1 MRKWDTLL
9 RAGMLAFLVS
19 ALAAGA
25 GGAAQASK
33 PSEGTLAAPP
43 AVTTTD
49 SAEVRKAFE
58 GLLIT
63 GAGVS
68 WKPRARR
75 QNTIVRVPFTKQN
88 GLIIVQ
94 ATLGGKA
101 LSCVLDTGDPLVR
114 WPRRLRLAGKA
125 TGIRAQGTD
134 AGGHG
139 EAHEMVVLSQVR
151 IGGYELANV
160 PSWAVG
166 TPDDAAPDAGD
177 ADAPETLAGGV
188 WRRYPVLGNVVFEQ
202 VALTIDYR
210 RSELILRPKS
220 ANAAATQ
227 RVPGT
232 RTLPVQRV
240 GPVFTTD
247 TGTARGGFLVF
258 AGSVNGQP
266 VNFLLDT
273 GLPFAPGIVLAPGK
287 RALLGDAPASSGQEV
302 RAVTGLGQ
310 VSAQRFT
317 DVSWLLGGVPGKGEV
332 IVPPQ
337 LATLGDD
344 KTSIDALVGAYLL
357 QAYRITI
364 DYPRSRVLLEPYA
377 ATEAAATR

>member
-1 MRKWDTLL
+1 MRKRHTLL
-9 RAGMLAFLVS
+9 CGALVLFVS
-19 ALAAGA
+19 ALAAAA
-25 GGAAQASK
+25 GGAGQANK
-33 PSEGTLAAPP
+33 PPGGTPAAFP
-43 AVTTTD
+43 VTTD

-88 GLIIVQ
+88 GLIVVQ
-94 ATLGGKA
+94 ATLGGKV
-101 LSCVLDTGDPLVR
+101 LPCVLDTGDPLVR

-139 EAHEMVVLSQVR
+139 ETHEMVLLSHVR

-166 TPDDAAPDAGD
+166 TPDDATPDED
-177 ADAPETLAGGV
+177 AAPETIAGGV

-210 RSELILRPKS
+210 RSELILRPKN
-220 ANAAATQ
+220 ANTAEPS
-227 RVPGT
+227 RVPGM

-247 TGTARGGFLVF
+247 TGAARGGFLVF

-287 RALLGDAPASSGQEV
+287 RALLGDARAASGGQEV

-317 DVSWLLGGVPGKGEV
+317 NVSWSLGNVPGKGEV

-337 LATLGDD
+337 LAALGDD